1 MARRSDVRIYRRIT
15 YREIPNPN
23 APKAHAIQAVSFSL
37 ICCFR
42 CVSSSDCIAS
52 PNSFNRSANSLINP
66 ACSAWFFSTISS
78 RSESPPWAFFWSAMP
93 FRIEASFFRRSKTS
107 QTLVVVSMRACRA
120 IWRGMWNIKKELR
133 VTVAPEVIH
142 ENHVLAVGFGHGH
155 EDATTSRSQP
165 LRGEKVNTGE
175 AGLAQGAVSIEAA
188 AIGDCPMWSL
198 V

>member
-23 APKAHAIQAVSFSL
+23 APKAHAMQAVSFSL

-52 PNSFNRSANSLINP
+52 PNSFNRSANCFINP

-107 QTLVVVSMRACRA
+107 QTLEVVSMRACRA
-120 IWRGMWNIKKELR
+120 IWRGMWNIKKELW
-133 VTVAPEVIH
+133 VTVAPKVVH
-142 ENHVLAVGFGHGH
+142 EDHFLSVNFGHVC
-155 EDATTSRSQP
+155 DAHSRTEVTHVGERKSTQAKLA
-165 LRGEKVNTGE
+165 LRRADDTVHGA
-175 AGLAQGAVSIEAA
+175 AGGICTRA
-188 AIGDCPMWSL
+188 
-198 V
+198 